1 MLCRTQV
8 LQSQIFHVFSFLYF
22 FLSLCTCIC
31 ADMALSVWVSSF
43 SLLFIDVY
51 RISVCMQVSFLC
63 EKEYTKVDFSKC
75 YVKCCSPGG
84 QLCHW
89 TPLQRRLRAQ
99 IYRSPN
105 LFSPLFWITFF
116 PQQFRPLDSF
126 IEEWFVQQQNIKL
139 FIVHVHYV
147 LDERGL

>member
-75 YVKCCSPGG
+75 YVKCCSPRGTTVS
-84 QLCHW
+84 LD
-89 TPLQRRLRAQ
+89 TPAETLKSSNLQKPKSVFPIILNHILPTAVQ
-99 IYRSPN
+99 TVG
-105 LFSPLFWITFF
+105 LF
-116 PQQFRPLDSF
+116 
-126 IEEWFVQQQNIKL
+126 
-139 FIVHVHYV
+139 H
-147 LDERGL
+147 RGVVCSTTEH